1 MGNLVGV
8 LCVLPVLVL
17 AGGSVIGSLV
27 QYYRAGQIAAVAGA
41 VIVNAANVVYLI
53 SYIN

>member
-8 LCVLPVLVL
+8 LCVLPVVVL
-17 AGGSVIGSLV
+17 AGGSVIGSLL

-41 VIVNAANVVYLI
+41 VLINVLNLVYVVSFL
-53 SYIN
+53 N